1 MLGKNLEYNIKRLP
15 MFQLGFVSAI
25 LADKCFEEVI
35 DFAAYYHFN
44 CAELMCWPKGV
55 AERRYAGVTHIDVDA
70 LDADYTMCYLKEK
83 NVFISALGYYPNP
96 LDADE
101 EKHTFYINHL
111 KKVITAAGLLNIP
124 VVNTFIGRSQHQNL
138 EQNIALFKQ
147 YWPPIIEHARKNNV
161 KIGIENCPMFFTAD
175 EGPNGKNIATSPAIW
190 RQLFTIAGSDFIG
203 LNYDPSHFIWQQ
215 MDYLLPLKE
224 FGHKLFHIHLKD
236 AKVYPEKLKQV
247 GIIATPLEYHS
258 PKLPG
263 YGDIN
268 WAAFFAALKKAG
280 YKGPVVIEF
289 EVKEFETSSE
299 LVTKGLIETRDY
311 IKQFL

>member
-1 MLGKNLEYNIKRLP
+1 

-35 DFAAYYHFN
+35 DFAASNQFA
-44 CAELMCWPKGV
+44 CIELMCWPKGI
-55 AERRYAGVTHIDVDA
+55 AERRYAGITHIDVDA
-70 LDADYTMCYLKEK
+70 LDADYTRRYLKEK
-83 NVFISALGYYPNP
+83 NVSISALGYYPNP

-101 EKHTFYINHL
+101 EKRTFYINHL
-111 KKVITAAGLLNIP
+111 KKVISAAGLLKIP

-138 EQNIALFKQ
+138 EQNIALFKK

-175 EGPNGKNIATSPAIW
+175 EWPNGKNIAISPAIW
-190 RQLFTIAGSDFIG
+190 QQLFTIADSDFIG

-236 AKVYPEKLKQV
+236 AKVYPEKLNQV
-247 GIIATPLEYHS
+247 GIMATPLEYHS

-268 WAAFFAALKKAG
+268 WAAFFAALKKSG

-289 EVKEFETSSE
+289 EDKEFETSIE